1 MTSTWSRR
9 GVLGAT
15 VAAASFGRQRR
26 ARAAGR
32 TLNVLCHR
40 VHQLCLTTGVAGNLT
55 EDWKRANGA
64 EITWTTFD
72 TDPLQ
77 DRLFR
82 EAHLPETEFG
92 VAYLVNSRA
101 TEDAA
106 KLLQPL
112 DAYQSSA
119 PVEEFSD
126 IASGLVQGMTVG
138 GKLVGI
144 PVRHATQGLFYNE
157 ALLESRGI
165 T

>member
-1 MTSTWSRR
+1 MSTSWTRR
-9 GVLGAT
+9 GLGRASLAGL
-15 VAAASFGRQRR
+15 AAAAAGSSPS
-26 ARAAGR
+26 RAAAK

-40 VHQLCLTTGVAGNLT
+40 VHQLCLTTGAAGNLT

-92 VAYLVNSRA
+92 VTYLVNSRA

-112 DAYQSSA
+112 DAYQGSA
-119 PVEEFSD
+119 PVEEFGD
-126 IASGLVQGMTVG
+126 IASGLVQGMTLG

-144 PVRHATQGLFYNE
+144 PIRHATQGLF
-157 ALLESRGI
+157 
-165 T
+165 